1 MNQYKSY
8 VSFYVLLLALLLV
21 SSLFA
26 MSGCAN
32 TAHTRSGGWC
42 TPGHPGDICERQ
54 PGENQRPAWFYIS
67 PPGT

>member
-1 MNQYKSY
+1 MRRKHQNKL
-8 VSFYVLLLALLLV
+8 YVLLFVLLLV
-21 SSLFA
+21 SGLLV
-26 MSGCAN
+26 MSGCAG
-32 TAHTRSGGWC
+32 TGHTRSVGC